1 MGFCNAFTCDG
12 NLINILW
19 RDLCDT
25 HEISTLERKSAASGA
40 SWTKKKEEGEKAAAG
55 EKSAAHLLIQHRA
68 ARGAL
73 ANVTCHITSAA
84 PALAAN
90 GNLQAAKLVD
100 DLLEEMADDLP
111 TKNILI
117 LCAH

>member
-1 MGFCNAFTCDG
+1 M
-12 NLINILW
+12 
-19 RDLCDT
+19 R
-25 HEISTLERKSAASGA
+25 SAHLKEKVRHPGLPGP
-40 SWTKKKEEGEKAAAG
+40 KKKEEGEKAAAG